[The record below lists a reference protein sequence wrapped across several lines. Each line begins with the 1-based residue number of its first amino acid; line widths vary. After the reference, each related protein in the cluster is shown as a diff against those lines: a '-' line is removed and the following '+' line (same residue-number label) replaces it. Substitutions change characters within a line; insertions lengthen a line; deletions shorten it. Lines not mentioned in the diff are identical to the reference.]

1 MKQTLALL
9 FLFSLFLRAPFCFS
23 QPLPDATPQTTATP
37 SPESLIPAGSKI
49 LKTQWGNFRGTRG
62 RDLLILYRDADHS
75 GTHAAVFT
83 LRKYRLPLLWEQAF
97 DGQGD
102 FEGCSGFY
110 PMEPSSKIPFL
121 VAAPRDGKGGK
132 AFLFK
137 WNGKTFEA
145 IPGTGI
151 AFQSLDIQDLKNDK
165 RLELISTVP
174 QDRDV
179 LFGLKNGALADVSL
193 DFPEYYERPEGRY
206 YPSKPVLLGDRLI
219 NRLDIYLSGCDPSGA
234 VMRIK
239 KPAARLWLSDPATN
253 KDVSYNIPDFSMS
266 GTRFTANLSDPSLG
280 TLAIR
285 GRFLD
290 RKFLFK
296 TRPSAHAMVL
306 NGEIRF
312 TGPDNKKSNLTD
324 IGFAY

>member
-1 MKQTLALL
+1 MKRTLALL
-9 FLFSLFLRAPFCFS
+9 FLFSLFLSVPFCFS

-97 DGQGD
+97 EHQAD
-102 FEGCSGFY
+102 FEDCSGFFL
-110 PMEPSSKIPFL
+110 MDPSSKIPLL

-132 AFLFK
+132 AFLFR
-137 WNGKTFEA
+137 WDGKTFGA
-145 IPGTGI
+145 ISGSGI
-151 AFQSLDIQDLKNDK
+151 AFQTLDIQDLKNDK
-165 RLELISTVP
+165 RLELMSTVS
-174 QDRDV
+174 QGRDV
-179 LFGLKNGALADVSL
+179 LFVLKNNALADVSE

-206 YPSKPVLLGDRLI
+206 YPSKPILLGDRMM
-219 NRLDIYLSGCDPSGA
+219 NRLDIYLNGCDSSGA

-239 KPAARLWLSDPATN
+239 KPAARLWLTDPVTN
-253 KDVSYNIPDFSMS
+253 KDISFNIPDFSMS
-266 GTRFTANLSDPSLG
+266 GTRFTANLSEPSLG

-296 TRPSAHAMVL
+296 SHPPAQKAVL
-306 NGEIRF
+306 KCTLRF
-312 TGPDNKKSNLTD
+312 TGPDNKRPNSTD
-324 IGFAY
+324 IGFTY